1 MQLPKTK
8 AEAKALRLP
17 RFFTGKPCDRG
28 HIEERYVSGHCIK
41 CVAIN
46 NAGYYEDDPEKFRE
60 RNASWVKENPDKV
73 KEYSVEYRKTHAA
86 ELHEKDVLRRKEN
99 PNEGKECAAR
109 YRKENLE
116 EVRKKDVERY
126 WANRTK
132 RLGQALKYQK
142 HHPEKF
148 RARTALRRAQKN
160 QATPKWL
167 TDEQWA
173 EIDTFYV
180 EAALVQQI
188 TGVKH
193 HVDHIYPYKG
203 KDCCGLNVPWNLQI
217 LTGSE
222 NCSKNNRIK

>member
-60 RNASWVKENPDKV
+60 RNASWVKENP
-73 KEYSVEYRKTHAA
+73 
-86 ELHEKDVLRRKEN
+86 
-99 PNEGKECAAR
+99 NEGKECAAR

-142 HHPEKF
+142 DHPEKF